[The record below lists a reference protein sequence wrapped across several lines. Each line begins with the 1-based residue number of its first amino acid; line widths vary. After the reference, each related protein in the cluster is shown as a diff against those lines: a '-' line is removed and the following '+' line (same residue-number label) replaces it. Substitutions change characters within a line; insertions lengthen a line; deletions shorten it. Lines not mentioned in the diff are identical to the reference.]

1 MAGKEAKNE
10 NPTAFIFKFE
20 PEFMNWFK
28 QIGQTEYL
36 LLGIFFFLYL
46 VFLIRSWLISRR
58 LQSKVS
64 LIWIKFFLRTAFF
77 ALVIVSILGPS
88 FGGIKKEVKAVGKD
102 IFIALDLSQ
111 SINCTDVQPSRLEKI
126 KFEIKKV
133 LEAFSGDRVGLIVFA
148 SDAYLYCPFTF
159 DKSALQTLL
168 ETANSKVIGDG
179 GTDFGKA
186 LELAG
191 SKFKENEINTKKIS
205 SKLVLLISDGEDF
218 GEETEDAISKLEKEG
233 VKVFTLGVG
242 TKEGA
247 KVPILGTEDFILDE
261 NGEAVLAKL
270 KSEDMRK
277 ISTQTG
283 GKYFEVTNDKNEVP
297 ALIEAMDSIEGEVW
311 DVQTIDIGAN
321 KYFYFL
327 FLALAILLLDI
338 LFTINIIRI

>member
-1 MAGKEAKNE
+1 
-10 NPTAFIFKFE
+10 
-20 PEFMNWFK
+20 MNWFK

-36 LLGIFFFLYL
+36 LIAAFLFLYL
-46 VFLIRSWLISRR
+46 LFLGRSWLIARR
-58 LQSKVS
+58 LQSGINLFWV
-64 LIWIKFFLRTAFF
+64 KFILRTLFF
-77 ALVIVSILGPS
+77 GLVVVSILGPS

-102 IFIALDLSQ
+102 IFIAIDLSH
-111 SINCTDVQPSRLEKI
+111 SINCADVQPSRLEKI

-133 LEAFSGDRVGLIVFA
+133 LEAFAGDRVGLIVFA
-148 SDAYLYCPFTF
+148 SEAYLYCPFTF

-186 LELAG
+186 LELADQ
-191 SKFKENEINTKKIS
+191 KFKENQISTKKIS

-218 GEETEDAISKLEKEG
+218 GEDTDDALSGLEKEG

-242 TKEGA
+242 TAEGA
-247 KVPILGTEDFILDE
+247 RVPGPAGDFMTDE
-261 NGEAVLAKL
+261 NGEPVLARL
-270 KSEDMRK
+270 KSEDLKK
-277 ISTQTG
+277 IASRTG

-327 FLALAILLLDI
+327 FLALAFILIDI